1 MKLSLIVFAFFFIA
15 LIEVYLGGLVI
26 AGSTTPPPKKKSP
39 KKTPDPLIDVH
50 EIINDMVKKE
60 EEIVNLSKK
69 KSAYKTA
76 TTALASTLGLV
87 SALLLGGIGLV
98 LYNNERG
105 RHPFQIRGSSKSG
118 AAETKAAE
126 PAPADDGDQD
136 QSGTDSAA

>member
-1 MKLSLIVFAFFFIA
+1 
-15 LIEVYLGGLVI
+15 
-26 AGSTTPPPKKKSP
+26 
-39 KKTPDPLIDVH
+39 TPDPLIDVH